1 MTHPTQQESADDLI
15 ARGNACMQRGDLPG
29 ALDALEM
36 ARLRQPNDA
45 SVHNNLGSIYVA
57 LERYPEALQRYLD
70 ALALDP
76 GTTDI
81 HHNLGWV
88 YEQMHRLEEAVKSYR
103 MAAQTGTL
111 IDGSYNNLA
120 NCLQAL
126 GRFDEAHEAY
136 RRAIDIA
143 PQSGLYYRN
152 YVQSKRM
159 TPDDPYFIAM
169 QALLQRGDSLTPDN
183 RAQLHFA
190 LGHALGEMKQ
200 NDASFDH
207 LLKANAMYRG
217 NVDYNEALT
226 LGLFSQLPQLL
237 SADVLRAKGGL
248 GDPSEAPVFIVG
260 MPRSGSTLIE
270 QILASH
276 PAVYG
281 AGERPDF
288 GKALVSAL
296 ARKPD
301 EDDKLHLDA
310 IRQASA
316 AQLTALGADYQ
327 RRIRDEL
334 PELRALRDAGED
346 DPFKRITDKYPF
358 NFINVGLIHLALP
371 NARIIH
377 SRRGAVETCLSIFSR
392 IFHDVPF
399 SYDLAELGRYYR
411 AYDALMAHWRQALPP
426 GVMLEVQ
433 YEELVDDL
441 EGTARRMLAHCG
453 LDWDARCLAF
463 HQTQRQVNTA
473 SASQVRQP
481 IYRTSLARWRP
492 AAPLLQPLYDAL
504 GPELANERA

>member
-1 MTHPTQQESADDLI
+1 MTQDQQPASADDWFVS
-15 ARGNACMQRGDLPG
+15 GNACAQRGDLHG
-29 ALDALEM
+29 ALNAFEQ
-36 ARLRQPNDA
+36 ARLLRPADA
-45 SVHNNLGSIYVA
+45 AIHNSLALIFVA

-76 GTTDI
+76 RTVDI

-88 YEQMHRLEEAVKSYR
+88 YEQTHRLEEAVLSYR
-103 MAAQTGTL
+103 KAAETGAL
-111 IDGSYNNLA
+111 VDGSYNNMA

-136 RRAIDIA
+136 RRAIEIA
-143 PQSGLYYRN
+143 PRSGVYYRN

-159 TPDDPYFIAM
+159 TPDDPCFIAM
-169 QALLQRGDSLTPDN
+169 QDMLSRADSLTPDN
-183 RAQLHFA
+183 EAQFHFA

-200 NDASFDH
+200 NDVSFDH

-217 NVDYNEALT
+217 SVNYNEALT
-226 LGLFSQLPQLL
+226 LGLFDQLPQLL
-237 SADVLRAKGGL
+237 NADVLKAKRGL
-248 GDPSEAPVFIVG
+248 GDASDAPVFIVG

-276 PAVYG
+276 PQVFG

-288 GKALVSAL
+288 GKALMSAL
-296 ARKPD
+296 ARSP
-301 EDDKLHLDA
+301 EEGDKLNLDT
-310 IRQASA
+310 ILNASA
-316 AQLTALGADYQ
+316 AQLTSLGADYV
-327 RRIRDEL
+327 RRIRNEV
-334 PELRALRDAGED
+334 PDAEAYQ
-346 DPFKRITDKYPF
+346 RITDKYPF

-371 NARIIH
+371 NARFIH
-377 SRRGAVETCLSIFSR
+377 SRRAPVETCLSIFSR

-399 SYDLAELGRYYR
+399 SYDLGELGRYYR
-411 AYDALMAHWRQALPP
+411 AYDALMAHWRQALPE
-426 GVMLEVQ
+426 GVMIEVQ

-441 EGTARRMLAHCG
+441 EGNARRMLAHCG
-453 LDWDARCLAF
+453 LDWDERCLAF

-492 AAPLLQPLYDAL
+492 VAPLLQPLYEAL
-504 GPELANERA
+504 GPELAGEWS